1 MQKKKFMIMGYVMAT
16 IVVTGYLS
24 MIAYL
29 LRGVP
34 VSVPVVEKTIIEKKV
49 AITFDDGP
57 NEDYTADLLKGLK
70 ERGVSATF
78 FLLGTEVEK
87 YPKLVEQIHADGHLI
102 GTHSYQHVNLCNL
115 TDEKAIEQV
124 VKTNQ
129 VIEEV
134 IGECPQ
140 FIRPPFGCWKKDLD
154 YNTTMIEILWDIDP
168 KDWCTNNTNVIVQR
182 VLKNVEDGDII
193 LMHDASKSS
202 VNAALQIIDSL
213 QKEGYLFVTADE
225 LVLD

>member
-1 MQKKKFMIMGYVMAT
+1 MNKKKFMIRIYAVVFIA
-16 IVVTGYLS
+16 VTGYLYRTVS
-24 MIAYL
+24 
-29 LRGVP
+29 LRQELPVT
-34 VSVPVVEKTIIEKKV
+34 VSVTEKKV

-87 YPKLVEQIHADGHLI
+87 YPELVERIYAEGHLI

-124 VKTNQ
+124 TKTNEL
-129 VIEEV
+129 IKE
-134 IGECPQ
+134 ITGECPQ

-154 YNTTMIEILWDIDP
+154 YNTTMIEVLWDVDP
-168 KDWCTNNTNVIVQR
+168 KDWCTSNTDCVVARVVQS
-182 VLKNVEDGDII
+182 VKDGDII
-193 LMHDASKSS
+193 LLHDASKSS
-202 VNAALQIIDSL
+202 VNAALQIIDQL
-213 QKEGYLFVTADE
+213 QKDGYQFVTVEE